1 MEGDEKDI
9 LLRTRDFY
17 INEVLQL
24 NPVKDTLGNMNYQ
37 LLIAVT
43 ISWIIVY
50 LCIKDGVEGTGK
62 VAIFTVTSPY
72 ILLTIFL
79 IRTSLLDG
87 FGYGMRYLFYPDF
100 SKLLTFQI
108 WKDALVQV
116 AFQLSIGQGTMTTFA
131 SFRKPSNKFVA
142 AGIW

>member
-1 MEGDEKDI
+1 
-9 LLRTRDFY
+9 
-17 INEVLQL
+17 
-24 NPVKDTLGNMNYQ
+24 MNYQ

-100 SKLLTFQI
+100 SKLFTFQI
-108 WKDALVQV
+108 WNDALVQV

-142 AGIW
+142 AGVW

>member
-1 MEGDEKDI
+1 
-9 LLRTRDFY
+9 
-17 INEVLQL
+17 
-24 NPVKDTLGNMNYQ
+24 MNYQ

-87 FGYGMRYLFYPDF
+87 FGNGMRYLFYPDF
-100 SKLLTFQI
+100 SKLFTFQI
-108 WKDALVQV
+108 WNDALVQV

-142 AGIW
+142 AGVW